1 MTVRF
6 VMAMLSY
13 MRPLMSSSDTVLSF
27 HEQPAIET
35 APSPEEQRQW
45 DVDNLKSMRAN
56 MLSVLSQ
63 ISTHDSSKRDKQ
75 PNPLTQSSI
84 RKALQALE
92 AKKAKRSRPIPPKD
106 LTQIL
111 AQEGASNLFYYL
123 FEDYAAASPFQEA
136 RDTLAELVCPAQT
149 MPYFIFANCLPDPH
163 SVTK

>member
-1 MTVRF
+1 
-6 VMAMLSY
+6 
-13 MRPLMSSSDTVLSF
+13 MSSADTVLSF